1 MDKRIMG
8 DQMYLFEMLRKENK
22 SRLRQLNK
30 EAREIKKDKA
40 EMDKLEA
47 LADEALLKQE
57 L

>member
-1 MDKRIMG
+1 MYKRIMG
-8 DQMYLFEMLRKENK
+8 DQMYLFEMIRKETK

-30 EAREIKKDKA
+30 EAREIEKDKA

-47 LADEALLKQE
+47 LADKAVLKQE